1 MLSFISPPVC
11 MIVEDD
17 ALIGIALEGDFTAA
31 GYEVAGPFAT
41 CAAALAALHVRK
53 PDVATLDT
61 VLKDGPCLGLAREL
75 RRRSVPFMVYSGY
88 DEAHQNAPELVGA
101 LWIDKPAQHSDLV
114 YAAGELIAQA
124 ERLPRASRPIRPLL
138 PFLTAHLR
146 DRASEEPWW

>member
-1 MLSFISPPVC
+1 

-17 ALIGIALEGDFTAA
+17 ALIGMALEDDFTAA
-31 GYEVAGPFAT
+31 GYEVAGPFVT
-41 CAAALAALHVRK
+41 SAAALAALHVRK
-53 PDVATLDT
+53 PDVAMLDT
-61 VLKDGPCLGLAREL
+61 VLKDGPCLDLALEL

-88 DEAHQNAPELVGA
+88 DEAHQNAPELASV
-101 LWIDKPAQHSDLV
+101 LWIGKPTLHSDLV
-114 YAAGELIAQA
+114 SAAGELIAQA